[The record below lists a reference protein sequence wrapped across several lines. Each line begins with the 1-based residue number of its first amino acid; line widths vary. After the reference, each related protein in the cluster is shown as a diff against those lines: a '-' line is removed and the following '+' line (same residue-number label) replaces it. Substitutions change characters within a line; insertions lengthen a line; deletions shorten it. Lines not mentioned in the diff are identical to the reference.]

1 MTSNSRRFIL
11 SRPTTDEQQALRRS
25 FNSSD
30 QHIYSQRSSRDA
42 STRGSFLEQVAG
54 GIQEQDRAMMRNEV
68 IRYTSFLWAVIN
80 W

>member
-1 MTSNSRRFIL
+1 MSTNPRKHNL
-11 SRPTTDEQQALRRS
+11 SRPTSQEQQALRQSLRS
-25 FNSSD
+25 PDDNL
-30 QHIYSQRSSRDA
+30 YSGRSSRDA

-68 IRYTSFLWAVIN
+68 IRYASFFWAVIN